1 MDITLESSVE
11 SLVAVGLS
19 LDESE
24 VSRQL
29 VGATLESSD
38 FDDCASENVSTSP
51 SSRQSEVSLPVPEDE
66 PLPFSDLSIPV
77 SSSTPVKQGTPVQER
92 FERSSIKC

>member
-29 VGATLESSD
+29 VGVTLESSD

-51 SSRQSEVSLPVPEDE
+51 SSRQSEDSLPVPKTSLFRF
-66 PLPFSDLSIPV
+66 PTSVFLFHLLHPSSKVHRYKRDLNSLL
-77 SSSTPVKQGTPVQER
+77 
-92 FERSSIKC
+92 